1 MRTDVELPRVLI
13 PSVAG
18 DLGISDARTRAE
30 LRRGKCRTIAR
41 RAVLTR
47 PEEPTRA
54 DWAALGI
61 ALGGP
66 TAAMSGWDALR
77 ILDLG
82 TEQPPTEEVLVL
94 SRHASNRRQPLLPC
108 ARTRSRA
115 GDRRGATPVVHCRP
129 TAGRVVVRTAQR
141 QPLAATWAGG
151 RARWR
156 PVGG

>member
-66 TAAMSGWDALR
+66 TGSRNGAAADRGGSCAVAACQ
-77 ILDLG
+77 
-82 TEQPPTEEVLVL
+82 QP
-94 SRHASNRRQPLLPC
+94 
-108 ARTRSRA
+108 
-115 GDRRGATPVVHCRP
+115 TP
-129 TAGRVVVRTAQR
+129 
-141 QPLAATWAGG
+141 AATTV
-151 RARWR
+151 RPYPFARW
-156 PVGG
+156 